1 MIYCMACDQQAV
13 RLPIVAGALFASL
26 QAGKK
31 CALLTAAS
39 PGMFLRKAR
48 LAGFALEPRVKAGE
62 LTLFNMAGDTA
73 KHLFRVGAESFLRE
87 LEQNFPDKAAFLV
100 VDPADPLFMLS
111 DPEASQEAAHQYLD
125 WVSAHD
131 HTLLAMFSPAPT
143 AARDYLTLKH
153 IAENFAGFAIARST
167 EGGAVLEM
175 RHWFGAE
182 GASPRESF
190 ALRAHASGELRVLS
204 PSDHLDDLPP
214 VESVIFVRA
223 VVDHV
228 APNWRTWQ
236 ESESIGDAVDAARRS
251 EAATLVLPFEKPGD
265 YEVLCRAIV
274 TVRAMG
280 RPSLRVVVRERQMRL
295 RASQQLALMR
305 LGASSIIPAD
315 LSDSATKRMVD
326 SLYGTRFVRAYDMD
340 AQQVDEETSGLL
352 RRAVTSATSFC
363 DAVERLLA
371 ASDDFDIDSCLV
383 RLEFSGWD
391 PSGVVNIARRLGRD
405 LVAFAHRDT
414 AWLFVFGCPK
424 SMAPAMMKR
433 LFTAGGAETCTRWS
447 TEHDPERILMFLSEL
462 RDEAAAGATR
472 APASSPALR

>member
-1 MIYCMACDQQAV
+1 
-13 RLPIVAGALFASL
+13 
-26 QAGKK
+26 
-31 CALLTAAS
+31 
-39 PGMFLRKAR
+39 
-48 LAGFALEPRVKAGE
+48 
-62 LTLFNMAGDTA
+62 
-73 KHLFRVGAESFLRE
+73 
-87 LEQNFPDKAAFLV
+87 
-100 VDPADPLFMLS
+100 
-111 DPEASQEAAHQYLD
+111 
-125 WVSAHD
+125 
-131 HTLLAMFSPAPT
+131 
-143 AARDYLTLKH
+143 
-153 IAENFAGFAIARST
+153 
-167 EGGAVLEM
+167 
-175 RHWFGAE
+175 
-182 GASPRESF
+182 
-190 ALRAHASGELRVLS
+190 
-204 PSDHLDDLPP
+204 
-214 VESVIFVRA
+214 
-223 VVDHV
+223 
-228 APNWRTWQ
+228 
-236 ESESIGDAVDAARRS
+236 
-251 EAATLVLPFEKPGD
+251 
-265 YEVLCRAIV
+265 
-274 TVRAMG
+274 
-280 RPSLRVVVRERQMRL
+280 
-295 RASQQLALMR
+295 
-305 LGASSIIPAD
+305 
-315 LSDSATKRMVD
+315 MVD